1 MLIIVTFNSNSQS
14 SERLHS
20 AERVVVGLFE
30 KARACELDLA
40 RAQKKHIEH
49 VARYNVQ
56 TRQFFLFL
64 GRNYMWD
71 FFPGSLP

>member
-1 MLIIVTFNSNSQS
+1 MIFFILQS

-49 VARYNVQ
+49 VARYTY
-56 TRQFFLFL
+56 TRTEFFFSFL
-64 GRNYMWD
+64 GEICMSVCVI